1 MARDF
6 YSHAENASFQSSGTV
21 QACGEKKAGFTL
33 IELLVVIAI
42 IGVLVGL
49 LLPAVQQARE
59 SARRINC
66 ASNVRQLGV
75 AMHSY
80 MSANKK
86 FPCQKID
93 DDTRYAAS
101 VAGSWTPGGKALLWF
116 GEVDYTTDSSG
127 TCDVTKGPLQPYFES
142 NASVL
147 QCPNFSEAMLQEVK
161 YGDRITSA
169 FGYNSQLGPG
179 STYSYNDDW
188 TVKTEACTQDKAYRI
203 RDVPETS
210 RTIAFAETAM
220 IDFQAPYGLVEQLGG
235 FSKPSDGDPWVHFRH
250 GGGFAN
256 AVFVDG
262 HVEGFSHKFRVGPH
276 TNLDNQLANMEFHNI
291 GVICYGEIIKPLA
304 TDASGD
310 RDPLDD
316 AEVDALW
323 DRN

>member
-1 MARDF
+1 MRQNL
-6 YSHAENASFQSSGTV
+6 YIHGGNMPFQSRTTV
-21 QACGEKKAGFTL
+21 PACGRKKAGFTL

-59 SARRINC
+59 AARRISC
-66 ASNVRQLGV
+66 SSNVRQLGV

-101 VAGSWTPGGKALLWF
+101 VAGSWTPGGKALFWF
-116 GEVDYTTDSSG
+116 GEVDYTTDSNG
-127 TCDVTKGPLQPYFES
+127 TLDVTKGPLQPYFES

-147 QCPNFSEAMLQEVK
+147 QCPNFSEPMLEEVK
-161 YGDRITSA
+161 FGDRIATA
-169 FGYNSQLGPG
+169 FGYNTQLGPG
-179 STYSYNDDW
+179 SGGYYDPSPY
-188 TVKTEACTQDKAYRI
+188 QDKAYRI
-203 RDVPETS
+203 RDVPESS
-210 RTIAFAETAM
+210 RTVAFAETAM
-220 IDFQAPYGLVEQLGG
+220 IYFGAPYGLREQLGG
-235 FSKPSDGDPWVHFRH
+235 FSKPSTADPVVHFRH

-262 HVEGFSHKFRVGPH
+262 HVEGFSRKFRKGPW
-276 TNLDNQLANMEFHNI
+276 TSDGQVAQMEFHNI
-291 GVICYGEIIKPLA
+291 GVICNGDPA
-304 TDASGD
+304 DA
-310 RDPLDD
+310 

>member
-1 MARDF
+1 MTRDSYF
-6 YSHAENASFQSSGTV
+6 HGENVLVQGSTTV
-21 QACGEKKAGFTL
+21 PAYGRKKAGFTL

-59 SARRINC
+59 AARRINC
-66 ASNVRQLGV
+66 SSNVRQLGV

-80 MSANKK
+80 ISANKK

-101 VAGSWTPGGKALLWF
+101 VAGSWTPGGKALFWF
-116 GEVDYTTDSSG
+116 GEVDYTTDSNG
-127 TCDVTKGPLQPYFES
+127 TLDVTKGPLQPYFES

-147 QCPNFSEAMLQEVK
+147 QCPNFSESMLEEVK
-161 YGDRITSA
+161 FGDRIATA

-179 STYSYNDDW
+179 SGGYYDPSPY
-188 TVKTEACTQDKAYRI
+188 QDKAYRI

-210 RTIAFAETAM
+210 RTVAFAETAM
-220 IDFQAPYGLVEQLGG
+220 IYFGAPYGLREQLGG
-235 FSKPSDGDPWVHFRH
+235 FSKPSTADPVVHFRH

-262 HVEGFSHKFRVGPH
+262 HVEGFSRKFRKGPW
-276 TNLDNQLANMEFHNI
+276 TSDGQVTQMEFHNI
-291 GVICYGEIIKPLA
+291 GVICN
-304 TDASGD
+304 GD
-310 RDPLDD
+310 PADD
-316 AEVDALW
+316 AEADALW

>member
-1 MARDF
+1 MRQEK
-6 YSHAENASFQSSGTV
+6 YSYREDVSV
-21 QACGEKKAGFTL
+21 QNRIDALAFGKGKSGFTL

-59 SARRINC
+59 AARRISC
-66 ASNVRQLGV
+66 SSNVRQLGV

-80 MSANKK
+80 MSAHKK
-86 FPCQKID
+86 FPCQKVD

-101 VAGSWTPGGKALLWF
+101 VAGSWTPGGKALFWF
-116 GEVDYTTDSSG
+116 GEVDYTTDSNG
-127 TCDVTKGPLQPYFES
+127 TLDVAAGPLQPYFES

-147 QCPNFSEAMLQEVK
+147 QCPNFSESMLEEVK
-161 YGDRITSA
+161 FGDRIATA

-179 STYSYNDDW
+179 SGGYYDPSPY
-188 TVKTEACTQDKAYRI
+188 QDKAYRI

-210 RTIAFAETAM
+210 RTVAFAETAM
-220 IDFQAPYGLVEQLGG
+220 IYFAAPYGLREQLGG
-235 FSKPSDGDPWVHFRH
+235 FSKPSTADPVVHFRH

-262 HVEGFSHKFRVGPH
+262 HVEGFSRKFRKGPW
-276 TNLDNQLANMEFHNI
+276 TSDGQVTQMEFHNI
-291 GVICYGEIIKPLA
+291 GVICN
-304 TDASGD
+304 GD
-310 RDPLDD
+310 PADD
-316 AEVDALW
+316 AEADALW

>member
-6 YSHAENASFQSSGTV
+6 YFYEENASFQGSGTV
-21 QACGEKKAGFTL
+21 QTCGEKKTGFTL

-59 SARRINC
+59 SARRISC
-66 ASNVRQLGV
+66 SSNVRQLGV

-101 VAGSWTPGGKALLWF
+101 AAGSWTPGGKALFWF
-116 GEVDYTTDSSG
+116 GEVDYTTNSNG
-127 TCDVTKGPLQPYFES
+127 TLDVTAGPLQPFFES

-147 QCPNFSEAMLQEVK
+147 QCPNFSESMLEEVK
-161 YGDRITSA
+161 FGDRIATA

-179 STYSYNDDW
+179 SGNYYGSVPGGPY
-188 TVKTEACTQDKAYRI
+188 QDKAYRI
-203 RDVPETS
+203 KDIPETS
-210 RTIAFAETAM
+210 RTVAFAETAM
-220 IDFQAPYGLVEQLGG
+220 VYFAAPFGLREQLGG
-235 FSKPSDGDPWVHFRH
+235 FSKPSENDPVVHFRH

-262 HVEGFSHKFRVGPH
+262 HVEGFSRKFRKGPW
-276 TNLDNQLANMEFHNI
+276 TSDGQVAQMEFHNI
-291 GVICYGEIIKPLA
+291 GVICNGDPA
-304 TDASGD
+304 DA
-310 RDPLDD
+310 
-316 AEVDALW
+316 AEADALW

>member
-1 MARDF
+1 MRQNLNI
-6 YSHAENASFQSSGTV
+6 HGENMPFQSRMT
-21 QACGEKKAGFTL
+21 APTCGANKAGFTL

-59 SARRINC
+59 AARRINC
-66 ASNVRQLGV
+66 SSNVRQLGV

-101 VAGSWTPGGKALLWF
+101 VAGSWTPGGKALFWF
-116 GEVDYTTDSSG
+116 GEVDYTTDSNG
-127 TCDVTKGPLQPYFES
+127 TLDVTKGPLQPYFES

-147 QCPNFSEAMLQEVK
+147 QCPNFSESMLEEVK
-161 YGDRITSA
+161 FGDRIATA

-179 STYSYNDDW
+179 SGGYYDPSPY
-188 TVKTEACTQDKAYRI
+188 QDKAYRI

-210 RTIAFAETAM
+210 RTVAFAETAM
-220 IDFQAPYGLVEQLGG
+220 IYFGAPYGLREQLGG
-235 FSKPSDGDPWVHFRH
+235 FSKPSTADPVVHFRH

-262 HVEGFSHKFRVGPH
+262 HVEGFSRKFRKGPW
-276 TNLDNQLANMEFHNI
+276 TSDGQVTQMEFHNI
-291 GVICYGEIIKPLA
+291 GVICNG
-304 TDASGD
+304 DAA
-310 RDPLDD
+310 DD
-316 AEVDALW
+316 AEADALW

>member
-1 MARDF
+1 MVTAGAFCCGREEVIMARDF
-6 YSHAENASFQSSGTV
+6 YFYEENTSFQGSRTI

-59 SARRINC
+59 SARRISC
-66 ASNVRQLGV
+66 SSNVRQLGV

-101 VAGSWTPGGKALLWF
+101 AAGSWTPGGKALFWF
-116 GEVDYTTDSSG
+116 GEVDYTTNSNG
-127 TCDVTKGPLQPYFES
+127 TLDVTAGPLQPFFES

-147 QCPNFSEAMLQEVK
+147 QCPNFSESMLEEVK
-161 YGDRITSA
+161 FGDRIATA

-179 STYSYNDDW
+179 SGNYYGSVPGGPY
-188 TVKTEACTQDKAYRI
+188 QDKAYRI
-203 RDVPETS
+203 KDIPETS
-210 RTIAFAETAM
+210 RTVAFAETAM
-220 IDFQAPYGLVEQLGG
+220 VYFAAPYGLREQLGG
-235 FSKPSDGDPWVHFRH
+235 FSKPSENDPVVHFRH

-262 HVEGFSHKFRVGPH
+262 HVEGFSRKFRKGPR
-276 TNLDNQLANMEFHNI
+276 TSDGQMAQMEFHNI
-291 GVICYGEIIKPLA
+291 GVICNG
-304 TDASGD
+304 
-310 RDPLDD
+310 DPLDD
-316 AEVDALW
+316 AEADALW

>member
-1 MARDF
+1 MTRDSYF
-6 YSHAENASFQSSGTV
+6 HGENVLVQGSTTV
-21 QACGEKKAGFTL
+21 PAYGRKKAGFTL

-59 SARRINC
+59 AARRISC
-66 ASNVRQLGV
+66 SSNVRQLGV

-80 MSANKK
+80 MSAHKK

-101 VAGSWTPGGKALLWF
+101 VAGSWTPGGKALFWF
-116 GEVDYTTDSSG
+116 GEVDYTTDSNG
-127 TCDVTKGPLQPYFES
+127 TLDVTKGPLQPYFES

-147 QCPNFSEAMLQEVK
+147 QCPNFSESMLEEVK
-161 YGDRITSA
+161 FGDRIATA

-179 STYSYNDDW
+179 SGGYYDPSPY
-188 TVKTEACTQDKAYRI
+188 QDKAYRI

-210 RTIAFAETAM
+210 RTVAFAETAM
-220 IDFQAPYGLVEQLGG
+220 IYFGAPYGLREQLGG
-235 FSKPSDGDPWVHFRH
+235 FSKPSTADPVVHFRH

-262 HVEGFSHKFRVGPH
+262 HVEGFSRKFRKGPW
-276 TNLDNQLANMEFHNI
+276 TSDGQVTQMEFHNI
-291 GVICYGEIIKPLA
+291 GVICNG
-304 TDASGD
+304 DAA
-310 RDPLDD
+310 DD
-316 AEVDALW
+316 AEADALW

>member
-1 MARDF
+1 MVTAGAFCCGREEVIMARDF
-6 YSHAENASFQSSGTV
+6 YFQGENVSFQGSRTV
-21 QACGEKKAGFTL
+21 QACGKKRAGFTL

-86 FPCQKID
+86 FPCQRVD

-101 VAGSWTPGGKALLWF
+101 AAGSWTPGGKALYWF
-116 GEVDYTTDSSG
+116 GEVDYTTDPNG
-127 TCDVTKGPLQPYFES
+127 TLDITAGPLQPYFES

-147 QCPNFSEAMLQEVK
+147 QCPNFSEPMLEEVK
-161 YGDRITSA
+161 FGDRIATA
-169 FGYNSQLGPG
+169 FGYNTQLGPG
-179 STYSYNDDW
+179 SGGYYDPEGPYQN
-188 TVKTEACTQDKAYRI
+188 KAYRI

-210 RTIAFAETAM
+210 RTVAFAEAAM
-220 IDFQAPYGLVEQLGG
+220 IYFAAPYGLREQLGG
-235 FSKPSDGDPWVHFRH
+235 FSKPSTADPVVHFRH

-262 HVEGFSHKFRVGPH
+262 HVEGFSRKFRKGPW
-276 TNLDNQLANMEFHNI
+276 TSDGQVAQMEFHNI
-291 GVICYGEIIKPLA
+291 GVICNG
-304 TDASGD
+304 
-310 RDPLDD
+310 DPLDD
-316 AEVDALW
+316 AEADALW

>member
-6 YSHAENASFQSSGTV
+6 YFYEENASFQGSGTV

-59 SARRINC
+59 SACRISC
-66 ASNVRQLGV
+66 SSNVRQLGV

-101 VAGSWTPGGKALLWF
+101 AAGSWTPGGKALFWF
-116 GEVDYTTDSSG
+116 GEVDYTTNSNG
-127 TCDVTKGPLQPYFES
+127 TLDVTAGPLQPFFES

-147 QCPNFSEAMLQEVK
+147 QCPNFSESMLEEVK
-161 YGDRITSA
+161 FGDRIATA

-179 STYSYNDDW
+179 SGNYYGSVPGGPY
-188 TVKTEACTQDKAYRI
+188 QDKAYRI
-203 RDVPETS
+203 KDIPETS
-210 RTIAFAETAM
+210 RTVAFAETAM
-220 IDFQAPYGLVEQLGG
+220 VYFAAPYGLREQLGG
-235 FSKPSDGDPWVHFRH
+235 FSKPSENDPVVHFRH

-262 HVEGFSHKFRVGPH
+262 HVEGFSRKFRKGPW
-276 TNLDNQLANMEFHNI
+276 TSDGQVAQMEFHNI
-291 GVICYGEIIKPLA
+291 GVICNGDPA
-304 TDASGD
+304 DA
-310 RDPLDD
+310 
-316 AEVDALW
+316 AEADALW

>member
-1 MARDF
+1 MRQEK
-6 YSHAENASFQSSGTV
+6 YSYGEDVSV
-21 QACGEKKAGFTL
+21 QNRIDALAFGKGKSGFTL

-59 SARRINC
+59 AARRISC
-66 ASNVRQLGV
+66 SSNVRQLGV

-86 FPCQKID
+86 FPCQKVD

-101 VAGSWTPGGKALLWF
+101 VAGSWTPGGKALYWF
-116 GEVDYTTDSSG
+116 GEVDYTTDPNG
-127 TCDVTKGPLQPYFES
+127 TLDVAAGPLQPYFES

-147 QCPNFSEAMLQEVK
+147 QCPNFSESMLEEVK
-161 YGDRITSA
+161 FGDRIASA

-179 STYSYNDDW
+179 SGGYYDPSPY
-188 TVKTEACTQDKAYRI
+188 QDKAYRI

-210 RTIAFAETAM
+210 RTVAFAETAM
-220 IDFQAPYGLVEQLGG
+220 IYFAAPYGLREQLGG
-235 FSKPSDGDPWVHFRH
+235 FSKPSTNDPVVHFRH

-262 HVEGFSHKFRVGPH
+262 HVEGFSRKFRKGPW
-276 TNLDNQLANMEFHNI
+276 TSDGQVTQMEFHNI
-291 GVICYGEIIKPLA
+291 GVICN
-304 TDASGD
+304 GD
-310 RDPLDD
+310 PADD
-316 AEVDALW
+316 AEADALW

>member
-1 MARDF
+1 MRQEKYFDR
-6 YSHAENASFQSSGTV
+6 ENVSVQNRIDATV
-21 QACGEKKAGFTL
+21 FGQGKSGFTL

-59 SARRINC
+59 AARRINC
-66 ASNVRQLGV
+66 SSNVRQLGV

-80 MSANKK
+80 MSANQK

-101 VAGSWTPGGKALLWF
+101 VAGSWTPGGKALFWF
-116 GEVDYTTDSSG
+116 GEVDYTTDSNG
-127 TCDVTKGPLQPYFES
+127 TLDVTAGPLQPYFES

-147 QCPNFSEAMLQEVK
+147 QCPNFSESMLEEVK
-161 YGDRITSA
+161 FGDRIATA

-179 STYSYNDDW
+179 SGGYYDPSPY
-188 TVKTEACTQDKAYRI
+188 QDKAYRI

-210 RTIAFAETAM
+210 RTVAFAETAM
-220 IDFQAPYGLVEQLGG
+220 IYFASPFGLREQLGG
-235 FSKPSDGDPWVHFRH
+235 FSKPSENDPVVHFRH

-262 HVEGFSHKFRVGPH
+262 HVEGFSRKFRKGPW
-276 TNLDNQLANMEFHNI
+276 TSDGQVTQMEFHNI
-291 GVICYGEIIKPLA
+291 GVICNG
-304 TDASGD
+304 DAA
-310 RDPLDD
+310 DD
-316 AEVDALW
+316 AEADALW

>member
-1 MARDF
+1 
-6 YSHAENASFQSSGTV
+6 
-21 QACGEKKAGFTL
+21 L

-59 SARRINC
+59 AARRINC
-66 ASNVRQLGV
+66 SSNVRQLGV

-86 FPCQKID
+86 FPCQRVD
-93 DDTRYAAS
+93 DDTRYEAS
-101 VAGSWTPGGKALLWF
+101 VAGSWTPGGKALFWF
-116 GEVDYTTDSSG
+116 GEVDYTTDSNG
-127 TCDVTKGPLQPYFES
+127 TLDVTAGPLQPYFES

-147 QCPNFSEAMLQEVK
+147 QCPNFSESMLEEVK
-161 YGDRITSA
+161 FGDRIATA

-179 STYSYNDDW
+179 SGGYYDPSPY
-188 TVKTEACTQDKAYRI
+188 QDKAYRI

-210 RTIAFAETAM
+210 RTVAFAETAM
-220 IDFQAPYGLVEQLGG
+220 IYFASPFGLREQLGG
-235 FSKPSDGDPWVHFRH
+235 FSKPSENDPVVHFRH

-262 HVEGFSHKFRVGPH
+262 HVEGFSRKFRKGPW
-276 TNLDNQLANMEFHNI
+276 TSDGQVTQMEFHDI
-291 GVICYGEIIKPLA
+291 GVICN
-304 TDASGD
+304 GD
-310 RDPLDD
+310 PADD
-316 AEVDALW
+316 AEADALW

>member
-1 MARDF
+1 MRQEKYFDRGNVSVQNRIDA
-6 YSHAENASFQSSGTV
+6 TV
-21 QACGEKKAGFTL
+21 FGQGKSGFTL

-59 SARRINC
+59 AARRINC
-66 ASNVRQLGV
+66 SSNVRQLGV

-86 FPCQKID
+86 FPCQRVD
-93 DDTRYAAS
+93 DDTRYEAS
-101 VAGSWTPGGKALLWF
+101 VAGSWTPGGKALFWF
-116 GEVDYTTDSSG
+116 GEVDYTTDSNG
-127 TCDVTKGPLQPYFES
+127 TLDVTAGPLQPYFES

-147 QCPNFSEAMLQEVK
+147 QCPNFSESMLEEVK
-161 YGDRITSA
+161 FGDRIATA

-179 STYSYNDDW
+179 SGGYYDPSPY
-188 TVKTEACTQDKAYRI
+188 QDKAYRI

-210 RTIAFAETAM
+210 RTVAFAETAM
-220 IDFQAPYGLVEQLGG
+220 IYFASPFGLREQLGG
-235 FSKPSDGDPWVHFRH
+235 FSKPSENDPVVHFRH

-262 HVEGFSHKFRVGPH
+262 HVEGFSRKFRKGPW
-276 TNLDNQLANMEFHNI
+276 TSDGQVTQMEFHDI
-291 GVICYGEIIKPLA
+291 GVICN
-304 TDASGD
+304 GD
-310 RDPLDD
+310 PADD
-316 AEVDALW
+316 AEADALW

>member
-1 MARDF
+1 MTRDLYF
-6 YSHAENASFQSSGTV
+6 HEENVSLQGSGTV
-21 QACGEKKAGFTL
+21 QACGGKKTGFTL

-59 SARRINC
+59 AARRISC
-66 ASNVRQLGV
+66 SSNVRQLGV

-101 VAGSWTPGGKALLWF
+101 VAGSWTPGGKALFWF
-116 GEVDYTTDSSG
+116 GEVDYTTDSNG
-127 TCDVTKGPLQPYFES
+127 TLDVTKGPLQPYFES

-147 QCPNFSEAMLQEVK
+147 QCPNFSEPMLEEVK
-161 YGDRITSA
+161 FGDRIATA
-169 FGYNSQLGPG
+169 FGYNTQLGPG
-179 STYSYNDDW
+179 SGGYYDPSPY
-188 TVKTEACTQDKAYRI
+188 QDKAYRI
-203 RDVPETS
+203 RDVPESS
-210 RTIAFAETAM
+210 RTVAFAETAM
-220 IDFQAPYGLVEQLGG
+220 IYFGAPYGLREQLGG
-235 FSKPSDGDPWVHFRH
+235 FSKPSTADPVVHFRH

-262 HVEGFSHKFRVGPH
+262 HVEGFSRKFRKGPW
-276 TNLDNQLANMEFHNI
+276 TSDGQVAQMEFHNI
-291 GVICYGEIIKPLA
+291 GVICNG
-304 TDASGD
+304 
-310 RDPLDD
+310 DPLDD
-316 AEVDALW
+316 AEADALW

>member
-1 MARDF
+1 MVTAGAFCCGREEVIMARDF
-6 YSHAENASFQSSGTV
+6 YFYEENTSFQGSGTV

-59 SARRINC
+59 SARRISC
-66 ASNVRQLGV
+66 SSNVRQLGV

-101 VAGSWTPGGKALLWF
+101 AAGSWTPGGRALFWF
-116 GEVDYTTDSSG
+116 GEVDYTTNSNG
-127 TCDVTKGPLQPYFES
+127 TLDVTAGPLQPYFES

-147 QCPNFSEAMLQEVK
+147 QCPNFSEAMLGSVQ

-169 FGYNSQLGPG
+169 FGYNTQLGPG
-179 STYSYNDDW
+179 SGNYYGSEPGGPYQE
-188 TVKTEACTQDKAYRI
+188 KTYRI

-210 RTIAFAETAM
+210 RTIAFAETAQ
-220 IDFQAPYGLVEQLGG
+220 IYFGPFELREQLGG
-235 FSKPSDGDPWVHFRH
+235 FNKPSTTDPVVHFRH
-250 GGGFAN
+250 GGRFAN

-262 HVEGFSHKFRVGPH
+262 HVEGFTYKFRKGPY
-276 TNLDNQLANMEFHNI
+276 TQPAQLSLMEFHSI
-291 GVICYGEIIKPLA
+291 GVICNG
-304 TDASGD
+304 
-310 RDPLDD
+310 DPLDD
-316 AEVDALW
+316 AEADALW

>member
-1 MARDF
+1 MVTAGSFCCGREDFSMTRDF
-6 YSHAENASFQSSGTV
+6 YFHGENVSFQGSGPV
-21 QACGEKKAGFTL
+21 QTCGEKKAGFTL

-59 SARRINC
+59 SARRISC
-66 ASNVRQLGV
+66 SSNVRQLGV

-86 FPCQKID
+86 FPSQKVD
-93 DDTRYAAS
+93 DDTRFAAS
-101 VAGSWTPGGKALLWF
+101 AAGSWTPGGKALFWF
-116 GEVDYTTDSSG
+116 GEVDYTTDPNG
-127 TCDVTKGPLQPYFES
+127 TLDVTAGPLQPYFES

-147 QCPNFSEAMLQEVK
+147 QCPNFSEPMLEEVK
-161 YGDRITSA
+161 FGDRIATA
-169 FGYNSQLGPG
+169 FGYNTQLGPG
-179 STYSYNDDW
+179 SGGYYDATGPY
-188 TVKTEACTQDKAYRI
+188 QDKAYRI

-220 IDFQAPYGLVEQLGG
+220 IYFAAPYGLREQLGG
-235 FSKPSDGDPWVHFRH
+235 FSKPSTADPVVHFRH
-250 GGGFAN
+250 GGEFAN

-262 HVEGFSHKFRVGPH
+262 HVEGFSRNFRKGPW
-276 TNLDNQLANMEFHNI
+276 TSDGQVTQMEFHNI
-291 GVICYGEIIKPLA
+291 GVICNGDPA
-304 TDASGD
+304 DA
-310 RDPLDD
+310 

>member
-1 MARDF
+1 MVTAGAFCCGREEVIMARYF
-6 YSHAENASFQSSGTV
+6 YFYEENASFQASGTV

-59 SARRINC
+59 SARRISC
-66 ASNVRQLGV
+66 SSNVRQLGV

-101 VAGSWTPGGKALLWF
+101 AAGSWTPGGKALFWF
-116 GEVDYTTDSSG
+116 GEVDYTTNSNG
-127 TCDVTKGPLQPYFES
+127 TLDVTAGPLQPFFES

-147 QCPNFSEAMLQEVK
+147 QCPNFSESMLEEVK
-161 YGDRITSA
+161 FGDRIATA

-179 STYSYNDDW
+179 SGNYYGSVPGGPY
-188 TVKTEACTQDKAYRI
+188 QDKAYRI
-203 RDVPETS
+203 KDIPETS
-210 RTIAFAETAM
+210 RTVAFAETAM
-220 IDFQAPYGLVEQLGG
+220 VYFAAPYGLREQLGG
-235 FSKPSDGDPWVHFRH
+235 FSKPSENDPVVHFRH

-262 HVEGFSHKFRVGPH
+262 HVEGFSRKFRKGPW
-276 TNLDNQLANMEFHNI
+276 TSDGQVAQMEFHNI
-291 GVICYGEIIKPLA
+291 GVICNGDPA
-304 TDASGD
+304 DA
-310 RDPLDD
+310 
-316 AEVDALW
+316 AEADALW

>member
-1 MARDF
+1 MI
-6 YSHAENASFQSSGTV
+6 AESAFCCDREEDIMRQNLYIHGENMPFQSRTTV
-21 QACGEKKAGFTL
+21 PACGGKKAGFTL

-59 SARRINC
+59 AARRISC
-66 ASNVRQLGV
+66 SSNVRQLGV

-86 FPCQKID
+86 FPCQKVD

-101 VAGSWTPGGKALLWF
+101 AAGSWTPGGKALFWF
-116 GEVDYTTDSSG
+116 GEVDYTTDSNG
-127 TCDVTKGPLQPYFES
+127 TLDVTAGPLQPYFES

-147 QCPNFSEAMLQEVK
+147 QCPNFSESMLEEVK
-161 YGDRITSA
+161 FGDRIATA

-179 STYSYNDDW
+179 SGGYYD
-188 TVKTEACTQDKAYRI
+188 AAGPYQDKAYRI
-203 RDVPETS
+203 KDVPETS
-210 RTIAFAETAM
+210 RTVAFAETAM
-220 IDFQAPYGLVEQLGG
+220 IYFGAPYGLREQLGG
-235 FSKPSDGDPWVHFRH
+235 FSKPSTTDPVVHFRH

-262 HVEGFSHKFRVGPH
+262 HVEGFSRKFRKGPW
-276 TNLDNQLANMEFHNI
+276 TSDGQVAQMEFHNI
-291 GVICYGEIIKPLA
+291 GVICNG
-304 TDASGD
+304 
-310 RDPLDD
+310 DPLDD
-316 AEVDALW
+316 AEADALW

>member
-1 MARDF
+1 MITESAFCCDREEDIMTRESYF
-6 YSHAENASFQSSGTV
+6 HGENVSVQGSTTV
-21 QACGEKKAGFTL
+21 PAYGRKKAGFTL

-59 SARRINC
+59 AARRINC
-66 ASNVRQLGV
+66 SSNVRQLGV

-80 MSANKK
+80 MSAHKK

-101 VAGSWTPGGKALLWF
+101 VAGSWTPGGKALFWF
-116 GEVDYTTDSSG
+116 GEVDYTTDSNG
-127 TCDVTKGPLQPYFES
+127 TLDVTKGPLQPYFES

-147 QCPNFSEAMLQEVK
+147 QCPNFSESMLEEVK
-161 YGDRITSA
+161 FGDRIATA

-179 STYSYNDDW
+179 SGGYYDPSPY
-188 TVKTEACTQDKAYRI
+188 QDKAYRI

-210 RTIAFAETAM
+210 RTVAFAETAM
-220 IDFQAPYGLVEQLGG
+220 IYFGAPYGLREQLGG
-235 FSKPSDGDPWVHFRH
+235 FSKPSTADPVVHFRH

-262 HVEGFSHKFRVGPH
+262 HVEGFSRKFRKGPW
-276 TNLDNQLANMEFHNI
+276 TSDGQVTQMKFHNI
-291 GVICYGEIIKPLA
+291 GVICN
-304 TDASGD
+304 GD
-310 RDPLDD
+310 PADD
-316 AEVDALW
+316 AEADALW

>member
-1 MARDF
+1 MRQEK
-6 YSHAENASFQSSGTV
+6 YSYREDVSV
-21 QACGEKKAGFTL
+21 QNRIDALAFGKGKSGFTL

-59 SARRINC
+59 AARRISC
-66 ASNVRQLGV
+66 SSNVRQLGV

-86 FPCQKID
+86 FPCQKVD

-101 VAGSWTPGGKALLWF
+101 VAGSWTPGGKALYWF
-116 GEVDYTTDSSG
+116 GEVDYTTDSNG
-127 TCDVTKGPLQPYFES
+127 TLDVAAGPLQPYFES

-147 QCPNFSEAMLQEVK
+147 QCPNFSESMLEEVK
-161 YGDRITSA
+161 FGDRIASA

-179 STYSYNDDW
+179 SGGYYDPSPY
-188 TVKTEACTQDKAYRI
+188 QDKAYRI

-210 RTIAFAETAM
+210 RTVAFAETAM
-220 IDFQAPYGLVEQLGG
+220 IYFAAPYGLREQLGG
-235 FSKPSDGDPWVHFRH
+235 FSKPSTADPIVHFRH

-262 HVEGFSHKFRVGPH
+262 HVEGFSRKFRKGPW
-276 TNLDNQLANMEFHNI
+276 TSDGQVTQMDFHNI
-291 GVICYGEIIKPLA
+291 GVICN
-304 TDASGD
+304 GD
-310 RDPLDD
+310 PADD
-316 AEVDALW
+316 AEADALW

>member
-1 MARDF
+1 MVTAGAFCCGREEVIMARDF
-6 YSHAENASFQSSGTV
+6 YFYEENTSFQGSRTI

-59 SARRINC
+59 SARRISC
-66 ASNVRQLGV
+66 SSNVRQLGV
-75 AMHSY
+75 AMHGY

-86 FPCQKID
+86 FPCQKVD

-101 VAGSWTPGGKALLWF
+101 AAGSWMPGGKALFWF
-116 GEVDYTTDSSG
+116 GEVDYTTDSNG
-127 TCDVTKGPLQPYFES
+127 TLDVTAGPLQPFFES

-147 QCPNFSEAMLQEVK
+147 QCPNFSESTLEEVK
-161 YGDRITSA
+161 FGDRIATA

-179 STYSYNDDW
+179 SGNYYGSVPGGPY
-188 TVKTEACTQDKAYRI
+188 QDKAYRI
-203 RDVPETS
+203 KDIPETS
-210 RTIAFAETAM
+210 RTVAFAETAM
-220 IDFQAPYGLVEQLGG
+220 IYFAAPYGLREQLGG
-235 FSKPSDGDPWVHFRH
+235 FSKPSENDPVVHFRH

-262 HVEGFSHKFRVGPH
+262 HVEGFSRKFRKGPW
-276 TNLDNQLANMEFHNI
+276 TSDGQVDQMEFHNI
-291 GVICYGEIIKPLA
+291 GVICKGNPA
-304 TDASGD
+304 DA
-310 RDPLDD
+310 
-316 AEVDALW
+316 AEADALW

>member
-1 MARDF
+1 MVTAGAFCCGREEVIMARDF
-6 YSHAENASFQSSGTV
+6 YFYEENTSFQGSGTV

-59 SARRINC
+59 SARRISC
-66 ASNVRQLGV
+66 SSNVRQLGV

-101 VAGSWTPGGKALLWF
+101 AAGSWTPGGKALFWF
-116 GEVDYTTDSSG
+116 GEVDYTTNSNG
-127 TCDVTKGPLQPYFES
+127 TLDVTAGPLQPFFES

-147 QCPNFSEAMLQEVK
+147 QCPNFSESMLEEVK
-161 YGDRITSA
+161 FGDRIATA

-179 STYSYNDDW
+179 SGNYYGSVPGGSY
-188 TVKTEACTQDKAYRI
+188 QDKAYRI
-203 RDVPETS
+203 KDIPETS
-210 RTIAFAETAM
+210 RTVAFAETAM
-220 IDFQAPYGLVEQLGG
+220 VYFAAPYGLREQLGG
-235 FSKPSDGDPWVHFRH
+235 FSKPSENDPVVHFRH

-262 HVEGFSHKFRVGPH
+262 HVEGFSRKFRKGPW
-276 TNLDNQLANMEFHNI
+276 TSDGQVDQMEFHNI
-291 GVICYGEIIKPLA
+291 GVICKGNPA
-304 TDASGD
+304 DA
-310 RDPLDD
+310 
-316 AEVDALW
+316 AEADALW

>member
-1 MARDF
+1 MRQEK
-6 YSHAENASFQSSGTV
+6 YSYREDVSV
-21 QACGEKKAGFTL
+21 QNRIDALAFGKGKSGFTL

-59 SARRINC
+59 AARRISC
-66 ASNVRQLGV
+66 SSNVRQLGV

-86 FPCQKID
+86 FPCQKVD

-101 VAGSWTPGGKALLWF
+101 VAGSWTPGGKALYWF
-116 GEVDYTTDSSG
+116 GEVDYTTDSNG
-127 TCDVTKGPLQPYFES
+127 TLDVAAGPLQPYFES

-147 QCPNFSEAMLQEVK
+147 QCPNFSESMLEEVK
-161 YGDRITSA
+161 FGDRIASA

-179 STYSYNDDW
+179 SGGYYDPSPY
-188 TVKTEACTQDKAYRI
+188 QDKAYRI

-210 RTIAFAETAM
+210 RTVAFAETAM
-220 IDFQAPYGLVEQLGG
+220 IYFASPYGLREQLGG
-235 FSKPSDGDPWVHFRH
+235 FSKPSTADPVVHFRH

-262 HVEGFSHKFRVGPH
+262 HVEGFSRKFRKGPW
-276 TNLDNQLANMEFHNI
+276 TSDGQVTQMEFHNI
-291 GVICYGEIIKPLA
+291 GVICN
-304 TDASGD
+304 GD
-310 RDPLDD
+310 PADD
-316 AEVDALW
+316 AEADALW

>member
-1 MARDF
+1 MRQEKYFDR
-6 YSHAENASFQSSGTV
+6 ENVSVQNRIDATV
-21 QACGEKKAGFTL
+21 FGQGKSGFTL

-59 SARRINC
+59 AARRINC
-66 ASNVRQLGV
+66 SSNVRQLGV

-93 DDTRYAAS
+93 DDTRYEAS
-101 VAGSWTPGGKALLWF
+101 VAGSWTPGGKALFWF
-116 GEVDYTTDSSG
+116 GEVDYTTDSNG
-127 TCDVTKGPLQPYFES
+127 TLDVTAGPLQPYFES

-147 QCPNFSEAMLQEVK
+147 QCPNFSEPMLEEVK
-161 YGDRITSA
+161 FGDRIATA
-169 FGYNSQLGPG
+169 FGYNTQLGPG
-179 STYSYNDDW
+179 SGGYYDPSPY
-188 TVKTEACTQDKAYRI
+188 QDKAYRI

-210 RTIAFAETAM
+210 RTVAFAETAM
-220 IDFQAPYGLVEQLGG
+220 IYFASPFGLREQLGG
-235 FSKPSDGDPWVHFRH
+235 FSKPSENDPVVHFRH

-262 HVEGFSHKFRVGPH
+262 HVEGFSRKFRKGPW
-276 TNLDNQLANMEFHNI
+276 TSDGQVTQMEFHDI
-291 GVICYGEIIKPLA
+291 GVICN
-304 TDASGD
+304 GD
-310 RDPLDD
+310 PADD
-316 AEVDALW
+316 AEADALW

>member
-1 MARDF
+1 MITESAFCCDREEDIMTRDSYF
-6 YSHAENASFQSSGTV
+6 HGENVSVQGSTTV
-21 QACGEKKAGFTL
+21 PAYGRKKAGFTL

-59 SARRINC
+59 AARRINC
-66 ASNVRQLGV
+66 SSNVRQLGV

-80 MSANKK
+80 ISANKK

-101 VAGSWTPGGKALLWF
+101 VAGSWTPGGKALFWF
-116 GEVDYTTDSSG
+116 GEVDYTTDSNG
-127 TCDVTKGPLQPYFES
+127 TLDVTKGPLQPYFES

-147 QCPNFSEAMLQEVK
+147 QCPNFSESMLEEVK
-161 YGDRITSA
+161 FGDRIATA

-179 STYSYNDDW
+179 SGGYYDPSPY
-188 TVKTEACTQDKAYRI
+188 QDKAYRI

-210 RTIAFAETAM
+210 RTVAFAETAM
-220 IDFQAPYGLVEQLGG
+220 IYFGAPYGLREQLGG
-235 FSKPSDGDPWVHFRH
+235 FSKPSTADPVVHFRH

-262 HVEGFSHKFRVGPH
+262 HVEGFSRKFRKGPW
-276 TNLDNQLANMEFHNI
+276 TSDGQVTQMEFHNI
-291 GVICYGEIIKPLA
+291 GVICNG
-304 TDASGD
+304 DAA
-310 RDPLDD
+310 DD
-316 AEVDALW
+316 AEADALW